1 MNLKLILILILS
13 GFAVMFVAQNIAPV
27 TIGFLSWQ
35 TSMSSSL
42 LMFFALMAGF
52 VLGWFVHAY
61 LLQRKSRNDKGEL
74 VYLR

>member
-13 GFAVMFVAQNIAPV
+13 SLAVMFVAQNIAPV
-27 TIGFLSWQ
+27 NIGFLSWQ

-61 LLQRKSRNDKGEL
+61 LLHRKSRNDKGEL
-74 VYLR
+74 AYLR

>member
-1 MNLKLILILILS
+1 MNLKLILILVLAS
-13 GFAVMFVAQNIAPV
+13 LVVMFVAQNVAPV
-27 TIGFLSWQ
+27 NIGFLSWQ

-61 LLQRKSRNDKGEL
+61 LLHRKPSNDKGEL
-74 VYLR
+74 VDLR